1 MSALYGI
8 NIESIFL
15 RFVNIL
21 DLGAKRW
28 EVRKDAVPLQN
39 VANEDF
45 ALLHNPRGIIV
56 QYIGNNHSKL
66 S

>member
-21 DLGAKRW
+21 DLGAKCW
-28 EVRKDAVPLQN
+28 EVRKDAVSLQN
-39 VANEDF
+39 VANENF
-45 ALLHNPRGIIV
+45 ALLHNPGRIIV
-56 QYIGNNHSKL
+56 QYICNHSKL